1 VKKSDDTRPGQP
13 PRRRPAGAVRA
24 GFTLV
29 EVILV
34 LAVIMLLG
42 ALLLPGVNSMLRA
55 TSNDEPDR
63 IFWDVVLAAREQ
75 ALTTNQTVRLR
86 FEKEKNLLNWGDDT
100 APHQKAVPAGVNIQF
115 MAAKAGSAIL
125 LGGVLVESE
134 EIPVV
139 RFFPDGTC
147 DAFRVQLRRGAD
159 KPQVIAV
166 DPWTCAPMIE
176 TEKKP

>member
-1 VKKSDDTRPGQP
+1 MKKSEDTRPGLP
-13 PRRRPAGAVRA
+13 PRRRPAGAA

-55 TSNDEPDR
+55 TSNEEPDR
-63 IFWDVVLAAREQ
+63 IFWDSVLAAREQ

-86 FEKEKNLLNWGDDT
+86 FDKEKNLLNWGDDA
-100 APHQKAVPAGVNIQF
+100 APRQKAVPAGVSIQF
-115 MAAKAGSAIL
+115 LAAKTGSAIL

-147 DAFRVQLRRGAD
+147 DRFRVQLRRGRD
-159 KPQVIAV
+159 TPQVIAV

-176 TEKKP
+176 AEKKS